1 MAKHRAPRYTRTRHA
16 LAVVPAAAGATVI
29 GLSLLSAPAQAAGT
43 QHSSS
48 AAAGPACATALV
60 ARDTPAVAR
69 ITNSAGPVQPQ
80 TQAAANVVVSDVPG
94 VSGITLYGTR
104 ASAID
109 PTGHPAG
116 LALDYMV
123 GATRIPLGDAVAR
136 YHVAH
141 WKELCV
147 KYVIWQQRILTSPKG
162 SWKPMADRGSPTAN
176 HLDHVHV
183 SYRG

>member
-1 MAKHRAPRYTRTRHA
+1 MAKHRAPRYVRTKHV

-29 GLSLLSAPAQAAGT
+29 GLGVLSPPAQAAGT
-43 QHSSS
+43 QHWSS
-48 AAAGPACATALV
+48 AAAGPACATALL
-60 ARDTPAVAR
+60 ARDTTAVAH

-80 TQAAANVVVSDVPG
+80 TQAAANVVVSEVPG
-94 VSGITLYGTR
+94 VSGITIGGTR

-123 GATRIPLGDAVAR
+123 GASRTALGDAVTQ

-141 WKELCV
+141 WRDLCV
-147 KYVIWQQRILTSPKG
+147 KYIIWQQEILTSPKG
-162 SWKPMADRGSPTAN
+162 SWKPMEDRGSPTAN